1 MPGNRR
7 YGGQVGISGQSEK
20 ILLTEAAKFMV
31 VARPFFAW
39 PLLILIAVVFRKMW
53 PDNLAVVVFIA
64 LVGIGLGMFAHKLT
78 RTRGKLG
85 RTHAAITALVASS
98 WIALADVQGRTSFVM
113 FCAIAVLSL
122 LCFTWSM
129 RAAVRNHTEYDQDH
143 LGGLF
148 AKAGMDGVSM
158 QVHPPKKMPL
168 TMRKNNFLVSWGEK
182 FIPGKTT
189 IAELNAKS
197 KGSAPTVPIEG
208 KRRAPV
214 ERRLRATIH
223 LNPGEHTADDMIKKA
238 KQLESAGEFPPG
250 TLTVT
255 HNIDN
260 ASLADVIISDP
271 RLIRTPIPYPGPS
284 FPHAS
289 IAEPLAIGLYQD
301 GTECEVRLTEVQMQ
315 VMGMTGSGKS
325 LGGCWSALSEI
336 ITRDDVV
343 VWAADI
349 TKGDQTLGPLRGALA
364 RIETST
370 QGAKEMLADVNAII
384 KPRTNYLASKG
395 LGKWRKGCGLQYMVI
410 WLEEA
415 PDIIESLGEHGE
427 EMWIRSVKAARSA
440 GITFVVSLQR
450 ADFTQMPTIARGQMA
465 KWCFGVAD
473 THEASFGLS
482 DVQSSHDCEPEL
494 WGSRQPG
501 MSYIDAPSIP
511 DERLSMPMRTWFFGE
526 DSDLISAHAAHF
538 PARVELD
545 QTTAAA
551 LGNGATSN
559 VPAEDEDDVVT
570 QYAGSEDDDD
580 MKVDDAELD
589 QEIVAD
595 TEPDQV
601 FQFANTAPAE
611 TVEPVKARLTV
622 RDWIVS
628 KPGER
633 FSASDLVEL
642 RKSVGY
648 GRAWIYKVL
657 TEFEAS
663 GLVEREDSRDGVT
676 WLVTTRHVI
685 LSQAV

>member
-7 YGGQVGISGQSEK
+7 FGGQVGLSGQSEK
-20 ILLTEAAKFMV
+20 ILLTEAAKLMV

-39 PLLILIAVVFRKMW
+39 PLLVVIAVVFRDMW
-53 PDNLAVVVFIA
+53 PANLAVVIFIA
-64 LVGIGLGMFAHKLT
+64 LAGIGLGVFAHTLT
-78 RTRGKLG
+78 RGRGKLG
-85 RTHAAITALVASS
+85 RTHAAITALVSCI
-98 WIALADVQGRTSFVM
+98 WIALADVQGNTSFVA
-113 FCAIAVLSL
+113 FFAIAVLPL

-129 RAAVRNHTEYDQDH
+129 RASVRNHTEYDKDH

-148 AKAGMDGVSM
+148 TKAGMDGANM

-168 TMRKNNFLVSWGEK
+168 AMRKNNFLVSWGEK
-182 FIPGKTT
+182 FTPGKTT
-189 IAELNAKS
+189 LAELNGDK
-197 KGSAPTVPIEG
+197 PTVPIEG
-208 KRRAPV
+208 KRRPPV
-214 ERRLRATIH
+214 ERRLRGTIH
-223 LNPGEHTADDMIKKA
+223 LNPGEHTADDMIKHA
-238 KQLESAGEFPPG
+238 RNLESAGEFPPG
-250 TLTVT
+250 TFTVT
-255 HNIDN
+255 QNIDN
-260 ASLADVIISDP
+260 AAMADVIISDP
-271 RLIRTPIPYPGPS
+271 RLIRQPVPYPGPS

-315 VMGMTGSGKS
+315 IMGMTGSGKS

-384 KPRTNYLASKG
+384 KPRTNFLASKG
-395 LGKWRKGCGLQYMVI
+395 LGKWRKGCGLQYLVV

-415 PDIIESLGEHGE
+415 PDIVESLGERGE
-427 EMWIRSVKAARSA
+427 EMWIRSIKAAGSA

-473 THEASFGLS
+473 GHEASFGLS

-526 DSDLISAHAAHF
+526 DSALILAHAQHF
-538 PARVELD
+538 PDRVKLD
-545 QTTAAA
+545 QITADV
-551 LGNGATSN
+551 LGNGKPSN
-559 VPAEDEDDVVT
+559 VPVEDEEDAVS

-580 MKVDDAELD
+580 MKVDDTELD

-642 RKSVGY
+642 RKAVGY

>member
-7 YGGQVGISGQSEK
+7 FGGQVGLSGQSEK
-20 ILLTEAAKFMV
+20 ILLTEAAKLMV
-31 VARPFFAW
+31 VGRPFFGW
-39 PLLILIAVVFRKMW
+39 PLLVAIAVTFRLMW
-53 PDNLAVVVFIA
+53 PDNSAVVLFIA
-64 LVGIGLGMFAHKLT
+64 LAGIGLGIFAHNLT
-78 RTRGKLG
+78 RTRGRLG
-85 RTHAAITALVASS
+85 RTHAAITALVACI
-98 WIALADVQGRTSFVM
+98 WIALADVQGNTPFVA
-113 FCAIAVLSL
+113 FFAIAVLPL

-129 RAAVRNHTEYDQDH
+129 RAAVRNHTEYDNDH
-143 LGGLF
+143 LKGLF
-148 AKAGMDGVSM
+148 TKAGMEGVSM

-168 TMRKNNFLVSWGEK
+168 AMRKSNFLVSWGER
-182 FIPGKTT
+182 FTPGKTT
-189 IAELNAKS
+189 LAELNGK
-197 KGSAPTVPIEG
+197 APTVPIEG
-208 KRRAPV
+208 KRRPPV
-214 ERRLRATIH
+214 ERRLRGTIH

-238 KQLESAGEFPPG
+238 RQLESAGEFPPG

-255 HNIDN
+255 TNNDN
-260 ASLADVIISDP
+260 AALADVIISDP
-271 RLIRTPIPYPGPS
+271 RLIRQPIPYPGPS
-284 FPHAS
+284 FPNAS

-315 VMGMTGSGKS
+315 VMGMTGAGKS

-336 ITRDDVV
+336 ITRNDVV

-349 TKGDQTLGPLRGALA
+349 TKGDQTLGPFRGALA

-395 LGKWRKGCGLQYMVI
+395 LGKWRKGCGLNYMVV

-482 DVQSSHDCEPEL
+482 DVQSSHNCEPEL

-511 DERLSMPMRTWFFGE
+511 DERLPMPMRTWYFGE
-526 DSDLISAHAAHF
+526 DSAIISAHVAHF

-545 QTTAAA
+545 QTTADV
-551 LGNGATSN
+551 LGNGKPSN
-559 VPAEDEDDVVT
+559 VPVEDEEDPVT
-570 QYAGSEDDDD
+570 QYAGLEEDDDD
-580 MKVDDAELD
+580 MKVDETELD
-589 QEIVAD
+589 QEIVPDESA
-595 TEPDQV
+595 DQV
-601 FQFANTAPAE
+601 FRFANQAPSEKA
-611 TVEPVKARLTV
+611 EPVKARLTV
-622 RDWIVS
+622 RDWIVA

-642 RKSVGY
+642 RKSLGY
-648 GRAWIYKVL
+648 GRAWIYKIMS
-657 TEFEAS
+657 EFEAS

-676 WLVTTRHVI
+676 WLVTNRHTI
-685 LSQAV
+685 LSQAA

>member
-7 YGGQVGISGQSEK
+7 FGGQVGLSGQSEK
-20 ILLTEAAKFMV
+20 ILLTEAAKLMV
-31 VARPFFAW
+31 VGRPFFGW
-39 PLLILIAVVFRKMW
+39 PVLVVIAVVFRDMW
-53 PDNLAVVVFIA
+53 PANLLVVIFIA
-64 LVGIGLGMFAHKLT
+64 LAGMGLGVFAHNLT

-85 RTHAAITALVASS
+85 RTHAAITALVACT
-98 WIALADVQGRTSFVM
+98 WIALADVQGNTSFVA
-113 FCAIAVLSL
+113 FFAIAVLPL
-122 LCFTWSM
+122 LCLTWSM
-129 RAAVRNHTEYDQDH
+129 RASVRNHTEYDNDH
-143 LGGLF
+143 LKGLF
-148 AKAGMDGVSM
+148 TKAGMDGVGM

-168 TMRKNNFLVSWGEK
+168 AMRKSNFLVSWGER
-182 FIPGKTT
+182 FTPGKTT
-189 IAELNAKS
+189 LAELQGNV
-197 KGSAPTVPIEG
+197 PTVPIAG
-208 KRRAPV
+208 KRRPPV

-238 KQLESAGEFPPG
+238 RQLESAAEFPPG
-250 TLTVT
+250 TFTVT
-255 HNIDN
+255 TNNDN
-260 ASLADVIISDP
+260 AALADVIISDP
-271 RLIRTPIPYPGPS
+271 RLIRQPIPYPGPS
-284 FPHAS
+284 FPGAS
-289 IAEPLAIGLYQD
+289 IAEPIAVGLYQD
-301 GTECEVRLTEVQMQ
+301 GTECEVNLTRVQMQ
-315 VMGMTGSGKS
+315 IMGMTGAGKS

-336 ITRDDVV
+336 ITRNDVI

-349 TKGDQTLGPLRGALA
+349 TKGDQTLGPFRGALA

-384 KPRTNYLASKG
+384 KPRTNFLASKG
-395 LGKWRKGCGLQYMVI
+395 LGKWRKGCGLQYMVV

-427 EMWIRSVKAARSA
+427 EMWIRSIKAAGSA

-473 THEASFGLS
+473 SHEASFGLS

-511 DERLSMPMRTWFFGE
+511 DERLSMPMRTWYFGE
-526 DSDLISAHAAHF
+526 DNTLISAHVAHF

-545 QTTAAA
+545 QTTADV
-551 LGNGATSN
+551 LGNGKPSN
-559 VPAEDEDDVVT
+559 VPVEDEEDPVT

-580 MKVDDAELD
+580 MRVDDAELD
-589 QEIVAD
+589 EEIVPD
-595 TEPDQV
+595 TKPDQV
-601 FQFANTAPAE
+601 FQFANTVPSE

-642 RKSVGY
+642 RKSLGY
-648 GRAWIYKVL
+648 GRSWIYKVMS
-657 TEFEAS
+657 EFEAS
-663 GLVEREDSRDGVT
+663 GLVERDDSRDGVT
-676 WLVTTRHVI
+676 WLVTTRHEI